1 MEIFSEFLSSNSVFW
16 LLTVITTFLVFFVLP
31 WFCLGKVNRNNNLK
45 NLPPGPARLPI
56 IGNLHQLGK
65 LPHVSLQ
72 KLSQKYGPVMHLKL
86 GQVPLLVI
94 SSSEMAKEVLK
105 IHDTKCC
112 NRPDSCGTRKLSYNR
127 KDITFS
133 PYGDYWREI
142 RKLCVIE
149 LFTTKRV
156 RSFQRF
162 RDQEIA
168 KLVNDISIEASD
180 PNNEFIQ
187 LDKKI
192 LTFAKNIICE
202 VAFGTNVGGEKFRET
217 EIKKTLHD
225 AMIVISGFCA
235 ADFFPYYGWIIDLLT
250 GFHRKMEKSF
260 DKLDKFSES
269 VIQEHLDPS
278 RSSLDHED
286 LTDVLIAL
294 SNDEN
299 APFHLSRDHIKAVF
313 MDLFLASI
321 DTSSGTTVWAMSE
334 LARNPRV
341 MRKVQAE
348 IRNAVGNKAVVDES
362 EIEKLKYFKMVVK
375 ETLRLHPPVPLL
387 LPRESMQYCK
397 IGGYNVYPKTRIF
410 INAWAIGRD
419 SDTWSE
425 PYEFYPERF
434 EESEIDFKGQHYE
447 LIPFGAGR
455 RMCPAMTMGL
465 ASVESILANL
475 LHCFDWQL
483 PSGMTPDDMNMEE
496 EFGLTVNKKF
506 PLHLVPIKHEF
517 QIQTK

>member
-1 MEIFSEFLSSNSVFW
+1 MEIFPEYLDSISLLW
-16 LLTVITTFLVFFVLP
+16 LLTVIPLLLLLFFLP
-31 WFCLGKVNRNNNLK
+31 WFCLQKYPITDK
-45 NLPPGPARLPI
+45 WENLPPGPSRLPI

-65 LPHVSLQ
+65 LPHFSLY
-72 KLSQKYGPVMHLKL
+72 KLSQKYGPIMHLKL

-94 SSSEMAKEVLK
+94 SSPEMAKEVLK
-105 IHDTKCC
+105 THDSKCC
-112 NRPDSCGTRKLSYNR
+112 SRPDSCGTRKLSYNR

-149 LFTTKRV
+149 LFTLKRV
-156 RSFQRF
+156 RSFQNV

-168 KLVNDISIEASD
+168 KLVNNISKEALDS
-180 PNNEFIQ
+180 NNKSIH

-202 VAFGTNVGGEKFRET
+202 VAFGTNIGREKFKEN
-217 EIKKTLHD
+217 EIQKTLQD

-235 ADFFPYYGWIIDLLT
+235 ADFFPYYGWIIDLIT
-250 GFHRKMEKSF
+250 GFRHKMEKSF
-260 DKLDKFSES
+260 DALDKFSES
-269 VIQEHLDPS
+269 VIQEHLEPS
-278 RSSLDHED
+278 RSRLDHED
-286 LTDVLIAL
+286 ITDILIAL
-294 SNDEN
+294 SNDKT
-299 APFHLSRDHIKAVF
+299 APINLSKDHIKAVF

-334 LARNPRV
+334 LAKNPRV
-341 MRKVQAE
+341 MRKVQVE
-348 IRNAVGNKAVVDES
+348 IRNVVGNKAQVDEK
-362 EIEKLKYFKMVVK
+362 EIEKLKYLKMVVK

-387 LPRESMQYCK
+387 LPRETMQYCK

-410 INAWAIGRD
+410 INAWAMGRD
-419 SDTWSE
+419 TSIWSK
-425 PYEFYPERF
+425 PDEFYPERF
-434 EESEIDFKGQHYE
+434 EDCEIDFKGQHYE

-465 ASVESILANL
+465 ASVESMLANL

-483 PSGMTPDDMNMEE
+483 PNGMKSDDINMEE

-506 PLHLVPIKHEF
+506 PLQLVPIKHKF
-517 QIQTK
+517 LN